1 MCLRSTDRDVLINTF
16 ESICGQEVSAQMD
29 NLQEVPVSVIEV
41 WMQNFRQGRSYYMSD
56 LEQERGQPS
65 YEMLKG
71 AAGVAP
77 AGRAVDERRSRGG
90 LSGCGQ
96 PPRALR

>member
-1 MCLRSTDRDVLINTF
+1 
-16 ESICGQEVSAQMD
+16 MD

-65 YEMLKG
+65 YEMLK
-71 AAGVAP
+71 
-77 AGRAVDERRSRGG
+77 RSR
-90 LSGCGQ
+90 CGACW
-96 PPRALR
+96 PCR